1 MDLGAMYPDKEDL
14 QIAFDR
20 EFAVLRESLG
30 NVEQLFKRILE
41 SKQFLDDKETAQLLH
56 CSVNEIPMAIPRYR
70 GSNPSPLHLI
80 LHLVHC
86 FRFFV
91 IDSSLPIGQFFFL

>member
-56 CSVNEIPMAIPRYR
+56 CSVSEIPMAIPRYR
-70 GSNPSPLHLI
+70 GSRAGYLYRLDEI
-80 LHLVHC
+80 YE
-86 FRFFV
+86 
-91 IDSSLPIGQFFFL
+91 FLESKRVPKRQN